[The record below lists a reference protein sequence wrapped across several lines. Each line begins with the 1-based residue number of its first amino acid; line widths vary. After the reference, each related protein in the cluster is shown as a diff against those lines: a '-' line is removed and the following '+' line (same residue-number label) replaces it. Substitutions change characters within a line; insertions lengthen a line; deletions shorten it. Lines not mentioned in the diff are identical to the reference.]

1 MNLSGALGPVEALPG
16 LVAALV
22 FTHDGLV
29 VDQVG
34 SRFAA
39 DQLAAELAGLTE
51 SARLCFQNL
60 TLGEVRMFSV
70 GLTSHDVTLLLL
82 PGHFL
87 GLVFERGKGMVG
99 LPADVDGALQP
110 LRNAL
115 GGRQ

>member
-1 MNLSGALGPVEALPG
+1 MNLTGALAPVESLPG

-22 FTHDGLV
+22 FTYDGLV

-39 DQLAAELAGLTE
+39 DQLAAELAGLAE
-51 SARLCFQNL
+51 AARTCFLNL
-60 TLGEVRMFSV
+60 SLGEVRQLSV
-70 GLTSHDVTLLLL
+70 GLTSHDVTLLLM

-87 GLVFERGKGMVG
+87 ALVFERGRGIVG
-99 LPADVDGALQP
+99 LPANVESALQP
-110 LRNAL
+110 LRNVL

>member
-1 MNLSGALGPVEALPG
+1 MNLTGALQPISELPG

-29 VDQVG
+29 VDHAG

-39 DQLAAELAGLTE
+39 DQLAAELAGLADA
-51 SARLCFQNL
+51 ARSCFATL
-60 TLGEVRMFSV
+60 SLGEMRHLSV
-70 GLTSHDVTLLLL
+70 ALTTHDVTVLLM

-87 GLVFERGKGMVG
+87 SLVFERGRGAAG
-99 LPADVDGALQP
+99 LTADIEGALQP
-110 LRNAL
+110 LRVAL

>member
-1 MNLSGALGPVEALPG
+1 MNLTGALAPVETLPG

-22 FTHDGLV
+22 FTQDGLV

-39 DQLAAELAGLTE
+39 DQLAAELAGLAE
-51 SARLCFQNL
+51 SARLCFHNL
-60 TLGEVRMFSV
+60 SLGEVRQFSA
-70 GLTSHDVTLLLL
+70 GLTAHDVTLLLL

-87 GLVFERGKGMVG
+87 ALVFERGRGMVG
-99 LPADVDGALQP
+99 LPAQVESALQP
-110 LRNAL
+110 LRTVL